1 VIKIDNIKPYQ
12 NNAKKHPDKQLKQIA
27 DSLKEFG
34 WKQPIV
40 VDKENI
46 IIVGHGRWMAYK
58 KYPGGIKEPWIIR
71 ADLTPQQVKAYRL
84 ADNKLNESDWD
95 MDLAM
100 VELKGLDDD
109 MFDLTGFDRDLLIE
123 SDEKDDEVPPIPDK
137 PKSKLGEIYQLGRHR
152 VMCGDST
159 KEEDVKK
166 LMDGKKADMVFT
178 DPPYNVDY
186 GVSKNPRHKI

>member
-1 VIKIDNIKPYQ
+1 MIKIDNIKPYQ